1 MQVLLFRGIF
11 RALFVLEQPQRISLK
26 CVNGARL
33 IKGFNP
39 DIRNYDRFS
48 SMRVFIRRGENKRRL
63 PSSLVIKI
71 DEKSP
76 PVFCSAAQGNTKMHT
91 ALGKIESL
99 RVLKNC
105 LVFLILRK
113 IALFRGKCAVS
124 ILSVS
129 EERLKI
135 YIAKREKK
143 RVYIFSLSL
152 SLSMKSNKDT

>member
-63 PSSLVIKI
+63 PSSLVIQI

-76 PVFCSAAQGNTKMHT
+76 PYYSAAQGNTKMHT
-91 ALGKIESL
+91 REDRISSSTEK
-99 RVLKNC
+99 
-105 LVFLILRK
+105 LVSCISYFTEDSVV
-113 IALFRGKCAVS
+113 FRGKCAVS

-143 RVYIFSLSL
+143 RVYIFSLSF
-152 SLSMKSNKDT
+152 SFYEIE